1 VGRGLAALSSFCRIG
16 DDRLVPRVVV
26 PTLILSLAVGAGAPG
41 PAQTQAP
48 PLEIAEV
55 EAELLRVEAVVL
67 DARSRPVPG
76 LGAEDFVIREDG
88 DLQVITHFQPAVFRR
103 EDARPRA
110 AEAAVVVLPPQ
121 DRHVVLAI
129 DDLHM
134 SPTSMAAAKLALK
147 RFLIEQ
153 AADDDHIAV
162 VTMSGD
168 LGLYQAFTQ
177 ERAVLRRAID
187 RLAYRERRGNAG
199 GRATMSEYEA
209 ESIDRGDAEAQRL
222 AAQEIGLREQLS
234 TGRAGAVTNPR
245 NAFEAT
251 GQARALLAQALE
263 TTNMTLRT
271 LEGVV
276 RSLGTVSGRKLLVLV
291 SDGFLIGQGTQD
303 PRAFDMRLIFDASA
317 RVGVSVYALHSKGV
331 DAAPPGGDASRQS
344 LPEQAP
350 VAPREGYQRQGERV
364 MRDSMSAVAEGTGG
378 FLVHGT
384 NDLSQGLGVIL
395 RDSDSG
401 YLLAYTPSHTERDGR
416 YRQIQ
421 IEVAGHPEYTVRAR
435 KGYFAPDAGRD
446 AKAAASRAG
455 SGSPR
460 DEDLRAAL
468 ASLVPLSGV
477 PLEMSADF
485 VDQPPAG
492 SQVVVRARIDLN
504 RLSFT
509 LSGER
514 QRAELEI
521 VGVVYDELGKVV
533 GDVEGYSVDLDLT
546 PTTFQ
551 QMLQDGLRYQKA
563 VPLKPGLYHVRLVA
577 REGLRSKLGTAFQ
590 WIEVPDLARGELTL
604 SSVFLFAENEAGRT
618 GAAAS
623 GGNGG
628 PAGLREVQVQRR
640 FDPGGNLYYWVYP
653 YNPKRGENGRT
664 DVVIQAQIW
673 AGSMLQGASAVE
685 PVSFGEPSAPPR
697 PVTGQIALKGLQA
710 GDYELRVVVVDK
722 ATQATS
728 IRRVSFTIG

>member
-1 VGRGLAALSSFCRIG
+1 
-16 DDRLVPRVVV
+16 
-26 PTLILSLAVGAGAPG
+26 
-41 PAQTQAP
+41 
-48 PLEIAEV
+48 
-55 EAELLRVEAVVL
+55 
-67 DARSRPVPG
+67 
-76 LGAEDFVIREDG
+76 
-88 DLQVITHFQPAVFRR
+88 
-103 EDARPRA
+103 
-110 AEAAVVVLPPQ
+110 
-121 DRHVVLAI
+121 
-129 DDLHM
+129 
-134 SPTSMAAAKLALK
+134 
-147 RFLIEQ
+147 
-153 AADDDHIAV
+153 
-162 VTMSGD
+162 
-168 LGLYQAFTQ
+168 
-177 ERAVLRRAID
+177 
-187 RLAYRERRGNAG
+187 
-199 GRATMSEYEA
+199 
-209 ESIDRGDAEAQRL
+209 
-222 AAQEIGLREQLS
+222 
-234 TGRAGAVTNPR
+234 
-245 NAFEAT
+245 
-251 GQARALLAQALE
+251 
-263 TTNMTLRT
+263 
-271 LEGVV
+271 
-276 RSLGTVSGRKLLVLV
+276 
-291 SDGFLIGQGTQD
+291 
-303 PRAFDMRLIFDASA
+303 
-317 RVGVSVYALHSKGV
+317 
-331 DAAPPGGDASRQS
+331 
-344 LPEQAP
+344 
-350 VAPREGYQRQGERV
+350 

-435 KGYFAPDAGRD
+435 KGYFAPDAGRAD
-446 AKAAASRAG
+446 AKAAASRPG

-477 PLEMSADF
+477 PLQMSADF

-504 RLSFT
+504 RVSFT
-509 LSGER
+509 TSGDR
-514 QRAELEI
+514 QRAEVEI

-533 GDVEGYSVDLDLT
+533 GDVEGYSVNLDLT

-551 QMLQDGLRYQKA
+551 QMLRDGLRYQKA

-590 WIEVPDLARGELTL
+590 WIEVPDLAQGELTL
-604 SSVFLFAENEAGRT
+604 SSVFLFAEDEVAT
-618 GAAAS
+618 AAAAT
-623 GGNGG
+623 GGANGG
-628 PAGLREVQVQRR
+628 PGGLREVQVLRR
-640 FDPGGNLYYWVYP
+640 FEPGANLYYWVYA
-653 YNPKRGENGRT
+653 YNPKRGDQGRT

-685 PVSFGEPSAPPR
+685 PVPFGEPAAPPR